1 MIKIPKGEL
10 LEWGVCKVGE
20 EDSQGRWVAEDNLI
34 IQTES
39 EYNSANAILRKAL
52 ESVRK
57 GLMAPCQQGYK
68 IENSPNKGLVD
79 IIDEALKIKE
89 PDAGVC
95 PVSEMTF
102 GQAIEA
108 MKQGK
113 KVARK
118 GWNGKGMWLCV
129 PLCDGPKYIPATGI
143 WGKPN
148 AEYAE
153 QNGGTVKV
161 MPYITMKAADGSIV
175 MGWLASQTD
184 MLSNDWIIVE

>member
-1 MIKIPKGEL
+1 MTEYKHYIRCHIVKAAPMTRGCYNKLLGREMLANENPDDEGYHIIYPDNYESWCPKAQFEAA
-10 LEWGVCKVGE
+10 
-20 EDSQGRWVAEDNLI
+20 GR
-34 IQTES
+34 
-39 EYNSANAILRKAL
+39 
-52 ESVRK
+52 
-57 GLMAPCQQGYK
+57 P
-68 IENSPNKGLVD
+68 VD
-79 IIDEALKIKE
+79 
-89 PDAGVC
+89 G
-95 PVSEMTF
+95 MTF

-118 GWNGKGMWLCV
+118 GWNGKGMWLCI
-129 PLCDGPKYIPATGI
+129 PLCDGPKEIPATGI

-161 MPYITMKAADGSIV
+161 MPYVTMKAADGSIV

-184 MLSNDWIIVE
+184 MLSDDWMIVE

>member
-1 MIKIPKGEL
+1 MQKYIRCHIVEAEPMTRGAYNEYRGWEMPTNETAADEGYHIVYPDGYESWCPKAQFEAA
-10 LEWGVCKVGE
+10 
-20 EDSQGRWVAEDNLI
+20 SR
-34 IQTES
+34 
-39 EYNSANAILRKAL
+39 
-52 ESVRK
+52 
-57 GLMAPCQQGYK
+57 P
-68 IENSPNKGLVD
+68 
-79 IIDEALKIKE
+79 ID
-89 PDAGVC
+89 G
-95 PVSEMTF
+95 MTF

-113 KVARK
+113 KVARR

-129 PLCDGPKYIPATGI
+129 PLCDGPKEIPATGI

-161 MPYITMKAADGSIV
+161 VPYITMKAADGTIV

-184 MLSNDWIIVE
+184 VLSDDWVIVE

>member
-1 MIKIPKGEL
+1 MKKYIRCHLVEAMPMTRG
-10 LEWGVCKVGE
+10 
-20 EDSQGRWVAEDNLI
+20 
-34 IQTES
+34 
-39 EYNSANAILRKAL
+39 EYNKHRGWEIPANENPAD
-52 ESVRK
+52 E
-57 GLMAPCQQGYK
+57 GYH
-68 IENSPNKGLVD
+68 V
-79 IIDEALKIKE
+79 
-89 PDAGVC
+89 VC
-95 PVSEMTF
+95 PDGYESWSPKAQFEEASRPIDGMTF

-108 MKQGK
+108 MKRGK

-129 PLCDGPKYIPATGI
+129 PLCDGPKEIPATGI

-161 MPYITMKAADGSIV
+161 MPYVTMKTADGSIV

-184 MLSNDWIIVE
+184 MLSEDWMIIE

>member
-1 MIKIPKGEL
+1 MPEYKRYIRCHIVEATPMTRG
-10 LEWGVCKVGE
+10 
-20 EDSQGRWVAEDNLI
+20 
-34 IQTES
+34 
-39 EYNSANAILRKAL
+39 EYNTLRGWEMPANENPADEGYHVVYPGGCESWGPKAQF
-52 ESVRK
+52 EAAGR
-57 GLMAPCQQGYK
+57 P
-68 IENSPNKGLVD
+68 
-79 IIDEALKIKE
+79 ID
-89 PDAGVC
+89 G
-95 PVSEMTF
+95 MTF

-113 KVARK
+113 KVARR

-129 PLCDGPKYIPATGI
+129 PLCDGPKGIPATGI

-161 MPYITMKAADGSIV
+161 VPYVTMKAADGTIV

-184 MLSNDWIIVE
+184 MLSEDWVIVE